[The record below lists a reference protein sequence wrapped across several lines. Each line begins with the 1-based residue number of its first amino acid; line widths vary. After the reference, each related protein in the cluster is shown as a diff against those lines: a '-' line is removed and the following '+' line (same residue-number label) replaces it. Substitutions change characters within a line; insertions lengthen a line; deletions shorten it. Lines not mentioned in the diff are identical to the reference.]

1 MENLATTK
9 KNLEYAKEVFGLT
22 EYSEEEENEQSSRF
36 PNKNSN
42 DHTSMLIPKAV
53 SILVPETISII
64 MREDKSNKRKKQT
77 TFCETHW

>member
-42 DHTSMLIPKAV
+42 DHTLMLIPKAKAV
-53 SILVPETISII
+53 SILVPETVSI
-64 MREDKSNKRKKQT
+64 MM
-77 TFCETHW
+77 

>member
-42 DHTSMLIPKAV
+42 DHTSMLIPEAV
-53 SILVPETISII
+53 SILVP
-64 MREDKSNKRKKQT
+64 
-77 TFCETHW
+77 

>member
-1 MENLATTK
+1 MENLAITK
-9 KNLEYAKEVFGLT
+9 KNLEYEKEVFGLT
-22 EYSEEEENEQSSRF
+22 EYSEEEENEQSSKF

-53 SILVPETISII
+53 SILVPYTVSIM

-77 TFCETHW
+77 TFFETNW

>member
-1 MENLATTK
+1 MENLAITK

-22 EYSEEEENEQSSRF
+22 EYSEVEENEQSSRF

-53 SILVPETISII
+53 SILVP
-64 MREDKSNKRKKQT
+64 
-77 TFCETHW
+77 